1 MTRLKAQ
8 SAVEYLMIIGL
19 TLGIILPTT
28 YLFFR
33 YSSQSNEQIIDSQIN
48 QVGKSIIDTAEIVY
62 FSGKDSKIII
72 DFKIPKYMDS
82 VSILGD
88 RELVITRSSE
98 IGINEMVFFSSEDIK
113 IKPGAGLLEYIA
125 SPGLKKVKIQA
136 VDDGSG
142 GIEVLIGKV

>member
-8 SAVEYLMIIGL
+8 SAVEYLMIIGI

-48 QVGKSIIDTAEIVY
+48 QLGKNIIDTAQIVY
-62 FSGKDSKIII
+62 FSGKDSKIVLELNVPKSIENV
-72 DFKIPKYMDS
+72 KILEK
-82 VSILGD
+82 
-88 RELVITRSSE
+88 RELVFTRLSE
-98 IGINEMVFFSSEDIK
+98 IGENEMVFFSSGDIK
-113 IKPGAGLLEYIA
+113 IKPGTGLLEYIA
-125 SPGLKKVKIQA
+125 SPGLKKIRIQA

-142 GIEVLIGKV
+142 LEVLIEKT